1 MELKHTPG
9 PWFAEDDDWTDGE
22 DALITCESREGMV
35 SVAKVE
41 GGGSESG
48 YDSDFSEEQMANA
61 KLIAAAPE
69 LLEALQDALYRLD
82 VLISNGQEVYLD
94 VLARDKSKS
103 AIAKAT
109 GH

>member
-9 PWFAEDDDWTDGE
+9 PWFAEDDDWTDGD

-48 YDSDFSEEQMANA
+48 YDSYFSGEQMANA

-69 LLEALQDALYRLD
+69 LLEALQELAFLY
-82 VLISNGQEVYLD
+82 E
-94 VLARDKSKS
+94 RDEGCRELTEYKRAKA